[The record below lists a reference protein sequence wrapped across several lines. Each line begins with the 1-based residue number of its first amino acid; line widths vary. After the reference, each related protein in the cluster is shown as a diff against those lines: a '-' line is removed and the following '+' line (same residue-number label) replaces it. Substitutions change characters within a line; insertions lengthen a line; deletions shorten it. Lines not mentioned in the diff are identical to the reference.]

1 MKTYCN
7 WHRWN
12 FTTHFAVVWSLYNIL

>member
-7 WHRWN
+7 W
-12 FTTHFAVVWSLYNIL
+12 